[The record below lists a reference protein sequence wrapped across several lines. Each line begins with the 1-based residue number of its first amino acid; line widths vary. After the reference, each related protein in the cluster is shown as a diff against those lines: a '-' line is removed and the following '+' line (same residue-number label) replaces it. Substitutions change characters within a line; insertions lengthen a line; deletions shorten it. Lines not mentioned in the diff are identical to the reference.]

1 MYVGLVNCILQNN
14 GIIDKSI
21 DQSSLEGHEKLFGF
35 GNRNRDNYNLSNL
48 HLVSFQLINEED
60 SEDSTKLTLLPG
72 MIMEDDGEENEDE
85 TNVYLSENPEQRS
98 DTDSDESS
106 HGNDTSDSDETFEEY
121 DTSDSDC
128 SEVFVNYETAKCQT
142 NVI

>member
-1 MYVGLVNCILQNN
+1 M
-14 GIIDKSI
+14 K
-21 DQSSLEGHEKLFGF
+21 KLFGF
-35 GNRNRDNYNLSNL
+35 GNRNWDNYNLSNL

-60 SEDSTKLTLLPG
+60 SEESTKLTLLPG